1 MGVRKVA
8 PLLDFRLRCIS
19 ESTFSQQ
26 LPAAVSAAES
36 SAAAADE
43 CTVASF
49 QKCRF
54 SVKHGGP
61 VSSTKYKSIRLFF
74 ENVKEIHEKLEELS
88 LTLTSKHR
96 ERAHELNCAMNNSS
110 FIVSLVIIA
119 KYSADLEP
127 VTQSLQAVNMDKYLH
142 SQRTCFKNND

>member
-1 MGVRKVA
+1 MHCASHHLNLVVNDLSQVPQVQNATGTVKSVIGYIRDSAHRRNLFPKV
-8 PLLDFRLRCIS
+8 PLLS
-19 ESTFSQQ
+19 ETRWTS
-26 LPAAVSAAES
+26 
-36 SAAAADE
+36 
-43 CTVASF
+43 
-49 QKCRF
+49 
-54 SVKHGGP
+54 
-61 VSSTKYKSIRLFF
+61 KYKSIRLFF

-88 LTLTSKHR
+88 LTLTSKPR
-96 ERAHELNCAMNNSS
+96 ERAHELNCAMNNSN